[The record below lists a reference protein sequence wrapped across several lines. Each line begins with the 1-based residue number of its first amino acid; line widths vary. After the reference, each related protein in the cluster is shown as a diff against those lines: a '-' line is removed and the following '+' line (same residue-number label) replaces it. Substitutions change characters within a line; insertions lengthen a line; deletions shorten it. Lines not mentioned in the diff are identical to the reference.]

1 MTSEEPAESGF
12 IYKDVTCKMCFRVF
26 KTSGEVLPEIARG
39 RHVKGML
46 PSACVNNG
54 KHVFEESRMGWDGIL
69 LRGNGLA
76 GAAEGAAM
84 EAGVA
89 QVRAKMSY
97 AS

>member
-1 MTSEEPAESGF
+1 
-12 IYKDVTCKMCFRVF
+12 MCFRVF

-76 GAAEGAAM
+76 GAAEGAVM

-97 AS
+97 VVPTRGLAGEAVPCFL